1 MEISKTM
8 HCSTF
13 LTLTDKENSTVVH
26 LTLFRLGG
34 RGEGG
39 AFDARTDFE

>member
-1 MEISKTM
+1 MEISKTK

-34 RGEGG
+34 QGG